1 MIQTNDASSQNA
13 QSPLPPKEETPDKT
27 PSAIPE
33 KPEKEEKANDSASSE
48 TDESSDIEEEVRGTC
63 CFCGYEC
70 NPCSQACGSCARSAT
85 AYALGWRSY
94 V

>member
-1 MIQTNDASSQNA
+1 MIPTNDASSQDA
-13 QSPLPPKEETPDKT
+13 QSPLPSKEETPDKT

-33 KPEKEEKANDSASSE
+33 KEENANDSAFSE

-70 NPCSQACGSCARSAT
+70 NPCSQTCGSCARSAT

>member
-1 MIQTNDASSQNA
+1 MIQTIDASSQNA

-27 PSAIPE
+27 PLVIS
-33 KPEKEEKANDSASSE
+33 EKEEKEKANDSASSE
-48 TDESSDIEEEVRGTC
+48 TDEPSDIEEDARGTC
-63 CFCGYEC
+63 CFCGHEC

-85 AYALGWRSY
+85 MDALGWRSY